1 MSSSNYLSNIV
12 LINRE
17 LLDQGNQIDNI
28 SVNTISNTAVTPDT
42 YLNAS
47 FTVNSEGRLI
57 NAQNGNINNVTPTTT
72 IGDLLVHSIFGS
84 VIRLPVGTAN
94 NGDVLTVN
102 RLGTTNTYLEW
113 APPVGGASLVV
124 ETPATA
130 DADNFVINVSLASHA
145 HNTTFIINHKDFD
158 NTVYTYN
165 LPPIS
170 LAEQGVSYRFS
181 AISTSAVV
189 DHTWTI
195 VPDGTDVIQF
205 AGHIDTGTPKVKTFE
220 ANAGNP
226 AFFETTSNDIPNP
239 ILGAG
244 ITLMAFKPASGV
256 GVWVGVGLAM
266 AVSGPAVFI

>member
-1 MSSSNYLSNIV
+1 MSALNFSTNFEV
-12 LINRE
+12 LYNEIIK
-17 LLDQGNQIDNI
+17 QGNEIDNV
-28 SVNTISNTAVTPDT
+28 SV
-42 YLNAS
+42 
-47 FTVNSEGRLI
+47 
-57 NAQNGNINNVTPTTT
+57 
-72 IGDLLVHSIFGS
+72 
-84 VIRLPVGTAN
+84 
-94 NGDVLTVN
+94 
-102 RLGTTNTYLEW
+102 

-130 DADNFVINVSLASHA
+130 DNDNFVINVTLASHA
-145 HNTTFIINHKDFD
+145 HNTTFIINHKDFE

-189 DHTWTI
+189 SNAWTI

-205 AGHIDTGTPKVKTFE
+205 ASHVDLSAVKVKTYE
-220 ANAGNP
+220 ADSSNP
-226 AFFETTSNDIPNP
+226 AFFDTNPNEITNP

-256 GVWVGVGLAM
+256 SVWVGVGIAM
-266 AVSGPAVFI
+266 SVAGPVPLI